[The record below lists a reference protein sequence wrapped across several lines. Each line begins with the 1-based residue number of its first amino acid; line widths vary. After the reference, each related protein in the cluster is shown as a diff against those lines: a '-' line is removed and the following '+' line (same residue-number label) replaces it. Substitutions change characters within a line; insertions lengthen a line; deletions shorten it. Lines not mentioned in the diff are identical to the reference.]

1 MTIILREVKTT
12 RDLKKFIRYPRGLY
26 KDNPYWVPSL
36 FFDDFNTLHWDK
48 NPAFEKSEA
57 KYWMAYR
64 DGEAVGRIAAILNHP
79 FIEKWGDRYLRF
91 GWFDFIDDAEVSSA
105 LMGAVENWAEEEELT
120 AVHGPLGFTDLD
132 REGMLVEG
140 FEELG
145 TLATMYNYPYYLTH
159 MENLGYVKDVDW
171 MEYQIT
177 VPSEPIDK
185 ISRAATIV
193 KKRLG
198 LRLLKIKKKKE
209 LMPYAME
216 LFHLLDEEYRHL
228 YGTVPLTEAQMK
240 AYVGQYFGFV
250 SVDMVPIVVNPD
262 GEMVAFGIVMPSL
275 SRALQKSQGEIL
287 PLGFIHLLKALK
299 QNDTADMYLVAVRS
313 DYQGK
318 GVNVLLMDQ
327 ILRSLAARGI
337 TLAESNPE
345 LELNTAVR
353 GFWKYFEHRQ
363 HKRRRCF
370 IKHLHKHMYDP
381 VNPSAE

>member
-1 MTIILREVKTT
+1 
-12 RDLKKFIRYPRGLY
+12 
-26 KDNPYWVPSL
+26 
-36 FFDDFNTLHWDK
+36 
-48 NPAFEKSEA
+48 
-57 KYWMAYR
+57 
-64 DGEAVGRIAAILNHP
+64 
-79 FIEKWGDRYLRF
+79 
-91 GWFDFIDDAEVSSA
+91 
-105 LMGAVENWAEEEELT
+105 
-120 AVHGPLGFTDLD
+120 
-132 REGMLVEG
+132 
-140 FEELG
+140 
-145 TLATMYNYPYYLTH
+145 MYNYPYYLTH

-240 AYVGQYFGFV
+240 AYVDQYFGFV
-250 SVDMVPIVVNPD
+250 SVDMVPIVINPE

-318 GVNVLLMDQ
+318 GVNALLMDQ